1 MAWETLTK
9 LIPQF
14 VAGEHSLFG
23 GHESEDIQT
32 IFNKKNLKL
41 QIFSHIYKYNPERGV
56 RWLQFSQV
64 PPSLL
69 IFNEF
74 SKYLDTI

>member
-1 MAWETLTK
+1 MMCSK
-9 LIPQF
+9 KQI
-14 VAGEHSLFG
+14 
-23 GHESEDIQT
+23 
-32 IFNKKNLKL
+32 NKKNLKL

-64 PPSLL
+64 SPSLL

-74 SKYLDTI
+74 SKYLLRYDLKNAWMLLPLQYPNSKGCLFA